1 MKSLQEMAA
10 DIAALLPGAEKA
22 KQLEIKLEAK
32 EADITSLN
40 GKLSAKDAE
49 ILDLKGKLEAKDKE
63 ISKLNA
69 DHKTAIDAKEA
80 DVEKRAGLKA
90 AEIAAGKG
98 LGAGV
103 KDEGKGGESTATA
116 TGKTKLEQYNALVS
130 EGDAKAAAA
139 FFKENE
145 KEIHDGK

>member
-1 MKSLQEMAA
+1 MNIQELVAKVEG
-10 DIAALLPGAEKA
+10 LLPGAEKA
-22 KQLEIKLEAK
+22 KQLETQLATAATE
-32 EADITSLN
+32 ITSLN
-40 GKLSAKDAE
+40 GKLSAKDTE
-49 ILDLKGKLEAKDKE
+49 IVDLKGKLAAKDTE

-98 LGAGV
+98 LGSGV